1 MKKIAIRF
9 MCVLSLASMLL
20 VSGSCGDSPS
30 VSDDTSTRT
39 ETSSVAE
46 TTDRFETGLEAVD
59 YGGAE
64 INFLIPDDGAGRWK
78 AKELDAESETG
89 DVLNDAV
96 YKRNMAIEEKYNVDL
111 VSVHYVRDEMI
122 SQLAK
127 TVQIGDGEYDC
138 AMIPLWD
145 CLSASSQGLLLDL
158 NELDNLDLDAEW
170 WDKKANASISLGGK
184 QLYAVGDINIMSWDG
199 TAAAFFNKHTIENY
213 QLDDPYELVDSGKWT
228 LDRYI
233 KMTVDLSDDLDQDG
247 KMGLDDFWGA
257 IGSDDTV
264 WSMLNSCG
272 VYVVNKDSDDLPVFH
287 TLDQKYSDL
296 LEKLT
301 LCEDI
306 EKTFNV
312 WRSNPAEPTLEP
324 NLIHAFNI
332 FAADRSVIYA
342 DVVELAN
349 GFRDYDTEFG
359 IVPYPKYDEDQK
371 EYISPMNAYASTTIT
386 IPVSVSD
393 TDRISRII
401 EDMAAESA
409 KIVRPAYYD
418 VTLQVKLTRDERSA
432 EMLDLIFSNRV
443 FDLGWLINPA
453 NIKTSGIIE
462 PMLKKNN
469 DFASVYAKLTKS
481 AEASIEK
488 VIESLTDNSAG

>member
-1 MKKIAIRF
+1 
-9 MCVLSLASMLL
+9 
-20 VSGSCGDSPS
+20 
-30 VSDDTSTRT
+30 
-39 ETSSVAE
+39 
-46 TTDRFETGLEAVD
+46 
-59 YGGAE
+59 
-64 INFLIPDDGAGRWK
+64 
-78 AKELDAESETG
+78 
-89 DVLNDAV
+89 
-96 YKRNMAIEEKYNVDL
+96 
-111 VSVHYVRDEMI
+111 
-122 SQLAK
+122 
-127 TVQIGDGEYDC
+127 
-138 AMIPLWD
+138 
-145 CLSASSQGLLLDL
+145 
-158 NELDNLDLDAEW
+158 
-170 WDKKANASISLGGK
+170 
-184 QLYAVGDINIMSWDG
+184 
-199 TAAAFFNKHTIENY
+199 
-213 QLDDPYELVDSGKWT
+213 
-228 LDRYI
+228 
-233 KMTVDLSDDLDQDG
+233 
-247 KMGLDDFWGA
+247 MGLDDFWGA

-386 IPVSVSD
+386 IPVSVTD